1 MAPARIALVGAGQIG
16 RRHIEAMRGNQGL
29 HVVTAIADPSPAAE
43 AVAREIGVPFYASE
57 EQLLARETPDG
68 VIIATPNQHHASVGL
83 ACIDRK
89 IPILVEKPI
98 ADSVSSALK
107 LVDAAERAGVPV
119 LVGHHRRH
127 NPIMQTAAEVIR
139 SGAIGKVI
147 AVAGLW
153 LSHKP
158 TDYFNI
164 TWRREPGGGPVL
176 INAIHDI
183 DCLRMLCGD
192 IDVVQASTACAARP
206 NPVEDTAAAV
216 LTFANGA
223 LGTLVVSDAVSAP
236 WSWEWTSRENPWYP
250 NEPEN
255 CYLVTGTLG
264 SITVPT
270 LQLRTHETG
279 KQSWALPLTERRIHY
294 MPADPYVEQMR
305 NFVGVIRGEAEP
317 IVSGSEGARTLATT
331 LAISESAKTQQPV
344 RIADYIQQ
352 SRG

>member
-1 MAPARIALVGAGQIG
+1 MAPARIAIVGAGQIG
-16 RRHIEAMRGNQGL
+16 RRHVEAMRGNPDR
-29 HVVTAIADPSPAAE
+29 HVLAAIADPSPAAKSL
-43 AVAREIGVPFYASE
+43 ARELGVPFYANE
-57 EQLLARETPDG
+57 EQLLAREKPDG
-68 VIIATPNQHHASVGL
+68 VIVATPNQHHASVGL

-98 ADSVSSALK
+98 ADSVRDALK
-107 LVDAAERAGVPV
+107 LVDAAERANVPV

-127 NPIMQTAAEVIR
+127 NPIMQKAAEVIR
-139 SGAIGKVI
+139 SGGIGKVI
-147 AVAGLW
+147 AAAGLW
-153 LSHKP
+153 MSHKP

-164 TWRREPGGGPVL
+164 TWRKEPGGGPIL
-176 INAIHDI
+176 INAIHDV
-183 DCLRMLCGD
+183 DCMRMLCGD
-192 IDVVQASTACAARP
+192 VDVVQASTASTARP
-206 NPVEDTAAAV
+206 HPVEDTAAAV

-223 LGTLVVSDAVSAP
+223 LGTLMISDAVSAP

-255 CYLVTGTLG
+255 CYMVSGTLG

-270 LQLRTHETG
+270 LQHRTHEAG
-279 KQSWALPLTERRIHY
+279 KQTWADPMTERRIHY
-294 MPADPYVEQMR
+294 RPADPYVEQMR
-305 NFVGVIRGEAEP
+305 NFVAVIRGEAEP

-344 RIADYIQQ
+344 RISDYLEQ